1 MKRSQIIYAVDKA
14 HAIAETFRMCLTEF
28 AYITADVWRQQDRAE
43 WCEVLDLR
51 LGWDITDFGR
61 GDFSQTGLTLLTL
74 RNGLLGSANYPKP
87 YDE

>member
-1 MKRSQIIYAVDKA
+1 MKRSQINYAIDKA
-14 HAIAETFRMCLTEF
+14 HAIAETFRLCLPDF
-28 AYITADVWRQQDRAE
+28 AYFTADAWRQQDWAKWR
-43 WCEVLDLR
+43 EVRDLQ

-87 YDE
+87 YA